1 MKDLQKIARRITR
14 TLFFSQVN
22 VSAGLIMIATVSAII
37 GAELSGKATWAG
49 VPSAVLLLS
58 AAVGSLVWGIFME
71 RAGRRKGLIFGL
83 ALGAGG
89 SILAGSAVIAVSFLM
104 FLAGLALVGLAQAAS
119 QLGRYIA
126 GDVHPVAERGRA
138 IANVVVGG
146 AVGAI
151 LGPLLVAPTGQFALS
166 AGLNELAGPFGAALA
181 LFSLAVLINFI
192 WLRPEPAII
201 ASEIAKKSVSAEGDT
216 STARSISGILRQP
229 AVIVAVIAMIFSQLV
244 MVMLMVITSL
254 YMKGHGNS
262 LGEIS
267 LVIAAHTF
275 GMFAFSIFSGRLAD
289 RIGRLAV
296 IMIGSITLVG
306 ACLASMLPPSVP
318 ALAAAL
324 FFLGLGWNFC
334 YVGGST
340 LLADQLSLSEQP
352 RMQGT
357 SDLLVG
363 LASGIGSLVSGFIF
377 ASSGYRPMGVLGTI
391 FALVPFLLTL
401 WWWRKRKRADSGNV
415 AESYHT

>member
-1 MKDLQKIARRITR
+1 MKDLQKIARKITR

-22 VSAGLIMIATVSAII
+22 VSAGLIMIATVSSII

-58 AAVGSLVWGIFME
+58 AAVGALVWGIFME

-89 SILAGSAVIAVSFLM
+89 SILAGSAIIAVSFLV
-104 FLAGLALVGLAQAAS
+104 FLAGLALVGLAQAAM

-126 GDVHPVAERGRA
+126 GDIHPAEERGRA

-166 AGLNELAGPFGAALA
+166 AGLNELAGPFGAALV

-192 WLRPEPAII
+192 WLKPEPAII
-201 ASEIAKKSVSAEGDT
+201 ASEIAKKSVSAEVDT
-216 STARSISGILRQP
+216 STARSITGILRQP

-254 YMKGHGNS
+254 YMKGHGDT
-262 LGEIS
+262 LREIS
-267 LVIAAHTF
+267 LVFAAHTF
-275 GMFAFSIFSGRLAD
+275 GMFGFSIFSGRLAD
-289 RIGRLAV
+289 RIGRLPV
-296 IMIGSITLVG
+296 IIIGSITLVG

-334 YVGGST
+334 FVGGST
-340 LLADQLSLSEQP
+340 LLSDQLSLSEQP

-363 LASGIGSLVSGFIF
+363 LAAAIGSLASGFIF

-401 WWWRKRKRADSGNV
+401 WWWRKWKRADSDNV
-415 AESYHT
+415 AESYHP

>member
-37 GAELSGKATWAG
+37 GAELSGNASWAG

-58 AAVGSLVWGIFME
+58 AAVGALVWGIFME

-126 GDVHPVAERGRA
+126 GDVHPVEERGRA

-201 ASEIAKKSVSAEGDT
+201 ASEIAEKSVSAEGDT

-229 AVIVAVIAMIFSQLV
+229 AVIVAVIAMIISQLV

-363 LASGIGSLVSGFIF
+363 LASGIGSLASGFIF

-401 WWWRKRKRADSGNV
+401 WWWRKSKRADSGKV

>member
-1 MKDLQKIARRITR
+1 MKDLQKITRRITR

-22 VSAGLIMIATVSAII
+22 VSAGLIMIATVSAIV

-49 VPSAVLLLS
+49 VPSAVVLLS
-58 AAVGSLVWGIFME
+58 SAVGALVWGIFME

-119 QLGRYIA
+119 QLGRYIS
-126 GDVHPVAERGRA
+126 GDVHPVEERWRA
-138 IANVVVGG
+138 IAHVVVCG

-151 LGPLLVAPTGQFALS
+151 LGPLLVAPTGQIALN

-201 ASEIAKKSVSAEGDT
+201 AREIAKMSVSVEGDS

-229 AVIVAVIAMIFSQLV
+229 AVIVAVIAMVFSQLV

-267 LVIAAHTF
+267 LVFAAHTF

-289 RIGRLAV
+289 RIGRLPV
-296 IMIGSITLVG
+296 IIIGSITLVG
-306 ACLASMLPPSVP
+306 ACLATMLPPSVP

-340 LLADQLSLSEQP
+340 LLSDQLSLSEQP

-363 LASGIGSLVSGFIF
+363 LASAIGSLASGFIF

-391 FALVPFLLTL
+391 FALVPFILTF
-401 WWWRKRKRADSGNV
+401 WWWRKWKRADSGNV
-415 AESYHT
+415 AES

>member
-1 MKDLQKIARRITR
+1 
-14 TLFFSQVN
+14 
-22 VSAGLIMIATVSAII
+22 
-37 GAELSGKATWAG
+37 
-49 VPSAVLLLS
+49 
-58 AAVGSLVWGIFME
+58 
-71 RAGRRKGLIFGL
+71 
-83 ALGAGG
+83 
-89 SILAGSAVIAVSFLM
+89 
-104 FLAGLALVGLAQAAS
+104 
-119 QLGRYIA
+119 
-126 GDVHPVAERGRA
+126 
-138 IANVVVGG
+138 
-146 AVGAI
+146 
-151 LGPLLVAPTGQFALS
+151 
-166 AGLNELAGPFGAALA
+166 
-181 LFSLAVLINFI
+181 
-192 WLRPEPAII
+192 
-201 ASEIAKKSVSAEGDT
+201 
-216 STARSISGILRQP
+216 
-229 AVIVAVIAMIFSQLV
+229 
-244 MVMLMVITSL
+244 
-254 YMKGHGNS
+254 
-262 LGEIS
+262 
-267 LVIAAHTF
+267 
-275 GMFAFSIFSGRLAD
+275 MFAFSIFSGRLAD

-306 ACLASMLPPSVP
+306 ACLASMLPASVP

-363 LASGIGSLVSGFIF
+363 LASGIGSLASGFIF

>member
-1 MKDLQKIARRITR
+1 
-14 TLFFSQVN
+14 
-22 VSAGLIMIATVSAII
+22 
-37 GAELSGKATWAG
+37 
-49 VPSAVLLLS
+49 VLLLS

-126 GDVHPVAERGRA
+126 GDVHPVEERGRA

-166 AGLNELAGPFGAALA
+166 AGLNELAGPFGATLA

-201 ASEIAKKSVSAEGDT
+201 ASEIAEKSVSAEGDT

-229 AVIVAVIAMIFSQLV
+229 AVIVAVIAMIISQLV

-262 LGEIS
+262 LGDIS

-363 LASGIGSLVSGFIF
+363 LASGIGSLASGFIF

-401 WWWRKRKRADSGNV
+401 WWWRKRKGA
-415 AESYHT
+415 Y

>member
-14 TLFFSQVN
+14 TLFFSQVS
-22 VSAGLIMIATVSAII
+22 VSAGLIMIATVSAIV

-126 GDVHPVAERGRA
+126 GDVHPTAERGRS
-138 IANVVVGG
+138 IANVVIGG

-151 LGPLLVAPTGQFALS
+151 LGPLLVGPTGQLALS
-166 AGLNELAGPFGAALA
+166 AGLNELTGPFGAALA

-201 ASEIAKKSVSAEGDT
+201 ASEIAKNSVRAERDT
-216 STARSISGILRQP
+216 STARPISGILRQP

-401 WWWRKRKRADSGNV
+401 WWWRKRKRA
-415 AESYHT
+415 Y

>member
-14 TLFFSQVN
+14 TLFFSQIN

-126 GDVHPVAERGRA
+126 GDVHPVEERGRA

-181 LFSLAVLINFI
+181 LFSMAVLINFI

-216 STARSISGILRQP
+216 STARSISGIIRQP
-229 AVIVAVIAMIFSQLV
+229 VVIVAVIAMIFSQLV

-401 WWWRKRKRADSGNV
+401 WWWRKRKRAYSGSV
-415 AESYHT
+415 AENYHT